1 MDAVDVIVFVAE
13 ATICTMFK
21 KVDFFPLLRKKNK
34 IYLKIYLK
42 RNKLSFLK
50 ARIYFTSSYQKSFF

>member
-21 KVDFFPLLRKKNK
+21 KVDFFPPPEKEK
-34 IYLKIYLK
+34 
-42 RNKLSFLK
+42 
-50 ARIYFTSSYQKSFF
+50 